1 MIWDGDAEN
10 PEQVGKDPTHPQ
22 TKLQIVRRIAPN
34 LVFALI
40 GRRVGWVL
48 QDLIFWCEAFPTVSD
63 FSSLL
68 SPLWLVQSYN
78 HDSRIA
84 ALSTPSNNVS

>member
-1 MIWDGDAEN
+1 MPKIQN
-10 PEQVGKDPTHPQ
+10 KLIRIPTQPQ
-22 TKLQIVRRIAPN
+22 TKFQIVRGIDPN

-40 GRRVGWVL
+40 GRRVGWVI
-48 QDLIFWCEAFPTVSD
+48 QDLIFWCEAFQKVSD

-78 HDSRIA
+78 QDSRIA
-84 ALSTPSNNVS
+84 ALITLSNKVS